1 MTPESMEFQTYDA
14 VGINTKSWLA
24 VGYGEAPNAEQI
36 AKSETVGLYFK
47 VANAVQ
53 NIQLIDVGK
62 INQTLNDIGAMTM
75 RECAVVIKTEK
86 TGTSEC
92 RIWSDGYM
100 EQSGLI
106 TRDATGGV
114 QIYFLYPFKN
124 NDYEMNFTQET
135 LETYTTKTGSYY
147 QPYITEKKK
156 ESVYVCCQSAIAQ
169 IGYIRWSAKGY
180 INTVV

>member
-1 MTPESMEFQTYDA
+1 MSEYTKKLKLFKYDVVKDSKTPFSIERALNYNWD
-14 VGINTKSWLA
+14 I
-24 VGYGEAPNAEQI
+24 
-36 AKSETVGLYFK
+36 
-47 VANAVQ
+47 
-53 NIQLIDVGK
+53 IDEH
-62 INQTLNDIGAMTM
+62 ITDTDLSNLDMI
-75 RECAVVIKTEK
+75 ECAVVVKTEK
-86 TGTSEC
+86 NGTSEC
-92 RIWSDGYM
+92 RIWSDGYI
-100 EQSGLI
+100 EQSGSI

-124 NDYEMNFTQET
+124 NEYEMNFTQET
-135 LETYTTKTGSYY
+135 IETYTTKTGSYY